1 MSITRNV
8 TAMIIRIQELPLYE
22 IGDLVIFHPKHYPN
36 PAVGTILGIL
46 DGSDCP
52 CGDEGWHYQV
62 AVHPDAEQD
71 LDAAKKGT
79 TTVGEAEHLSA
90 LPVLRVMM
98 VERALRTLT
107 SGERDQLKHL
117 ERRAQH

>member
-1 MSITRNV
+1 MV
-8 TAMIIRIQELPLYE
+8 IRIPELPLYE

-36 PAVGTILGIL
+36 PVVGTILGIL

-71 LDAAKKGT
+71 LDAEQAGKT
-79 TTVGEAEHLSA
+79 TINEAEHLSA

-107 SGERDQLKHL
+107 SGEREQLKAM
-117 ERRAQH
+117 ENRARH